1 MMNATL
7 DINGATIFYSLSYL
21 FGGLHLHLSSKLVKK
36 NGSRPKFRPCLSDAL
51 SQRHA
56 LFRLQLNPNFMQ
68 TSYNFSTFN
77 WLIHH
82 FLFTVI
88 FVPTVNFL

>member
-7 DINGATIFYSLSYL
+7 DINGATTCILCRIC
-21 FGGLHLHLSSKLVKK
+21 LVACIYICLQNFSKK
-36 NGSRPKFRPCLSDAL
+36 NGSRPKFRPCLNDAL

-77 WLIHH
+77 WLIHN

-88 FVPTVNFL
+88 FGPTVNFL